1 MSLKPTLVRPVPS
14 FYQVWL
20 TNEGQRVQAAQ
31 LKVDPNGWGS
41 TTIYLEDLIFEY
53 DAVEITAET
62 EGGLASTPGPRV
74 LASKIAPGEDSK

>member
-1 MSLKPTLVRPVPS
+1 MSLKPTLVQPVP
-14 FYQVWL
+14 
-20 TNEGQRVQAAQ
+20 
-31 LKVDPNGWGS
+31 GS